1 MRAPEHETLLR
12 ALHQVCRKV
21 EMSGKIALPAAAL
34 VGAALL
40 TSSLSLAQQPPTPP
54 AAKALEELAVSP
66 AAGTLG
72 VNTKTYSAV
81 VLANATLALGPA
93 GSSSLSLGTGVY
105 QVTFP
110 SDISKCVYTATI
122 GNTPAGAPGPALVSV
137 TPRAGNADA
146 IFVRTFAPNGVS
158 QAAPFHIQVQ
168 C

>member
-1 MRAPEHETLLR
+1 
-12 ALHQVCRKV
+12 
-21 EMSGKIALPAAAL
+21 MSGKIVLSAAAL
-34 VGAALL
+34 VGASLL

-54 AAKALEELAVSP
+54 AAKALEELSVSP
-66 AAGTLG
+66 AAGTVG

-81 VLANATLALGPA
+81 ILATGVLALGPA
-93 GSSSLSLGTGVY
+93 GSSSLSLVAGVY

-122 GNTPAGAPGPALVSV
+122 GDTPAGFPGPGLVSV

-146 IFVRTFAPNGVS
+146 ILVRTFALNGNPSPN
-158 QAAPFHIQVQ
+158 PFHIQVQ